1 MDITLTPKEMKALET
16 ACMCEYAMP
25 GALLMEHAAQGV
37 CAALKRHA
45 PAQGAVLFLCGP
57 GNNGGDGYAAARL
70 WQAGGGRALVT
81 EMTAVLRG
89 DALLNRRLALEAGV
103 RVFPLTEVETLL
115 PACDAACDALF
126 GTGLAR
132 AVEGEAAQAIKALNE
147 SGKPVVAVDIPS
159 GLDGNTGMP
168 LGTAV
173 RATETVTFHRLK
185 QGLVLGKSA
194 AYTGCLTVHPILIPK
209 AYGQAEGLRCME
221 PGDIPALLPPRC
233 PNAHKGSYGKA
244 VLFVGSQGMAGAAAL
259 CAKAAIKVGAG
270 LTCVLCRASLVP
282 IVQVLVPGAVCV
294 ALPEREGHLLPEAA
308 ALVEKQ
314 LASASG
320 AAVGCGLGQTE
331 DVLPVLDAFRRAACP
346 VVWDADALNL
356 LAAHVDMLPLKAADG
371 ITPHPGEA
379 ARLLGC
385 TVPQVTGDTL
395 EAARRLR
402 EKCGCHVLLKGART
416 VMTDG
421 AYTAVNRFGS
431 PAMAKGGSGDVLT
444 GMLCGLV
451 AQHASRLDMLTLMQ
465 LAALLHGLAGMRAEA
480 QYGEGSVLPEQL
492 ADAIRVGKGQ
502 A

>member
-1 MDITLTPKEMKALET
+1 MDITLTPEEMKALET
-16 ACMCEYAMP
+16 AYMGECGVP

-37 CAALKRHA
+37 CAALGRCA
-45 PAQGAVLFLCGP
+45 PDGGTVLFLCGP

-70 WQAGGGRALVT
+70 WQAAGGRSVIA
-81 EMTAVLRG
+81 EMTAALHG

-103 RVFPLTEVETLL
+103 RVQPLAEVETLL
-115 PACDAACDALF
+115 SACDAACDALF
-126 GTGLAR
+126 GTGLTR
-132 AVEGEAAQAIKALNE
+132 AVEGEAARAIEALNA

-159 GLDGNTGMP
+159 GLDGRTGKP
-168 LGTAV
+168 LGTVV

-185 QGLVLGKSA
+185 QGLVLGESA
-194 AYTGCLTVHPILIPK
+194 AYTGRLTVHPILIPK
-209 AYGQAEGLRCME
+209 AYGQVDGLRCME

-282 IVQVLVPGAVCV
+282 LVQVLVPGAVCI
-294 ALPEREGHLLPEAA
+294 ALPEMEGRLLPEAA
-308 ALVEKQ
+308 GLAEKQ
-314 LASASG
+314 LASASC

-331 DVLPVLDAFRRAACP
+331 DVLPVLAAFRNAACP

-356 LAAHVDMLPLKAADG
+356 LAAHGDMLPLKAADCV
-371 ITPHPGEA
+371 TPHPGEA

-385 TVPQVTGDTL
+385 TVSQVTGDTL

-421 AYTAVNRFGS
+421 AHTAVNRFGT

-444 GMLCGLV
+444 GMLCGLG
-451 AQHASRLDMLTLMQ
+451 AQQAGRLDMLTLMQ
-465 LAALLHGLAGMRAEA
+465 LAALLHGLAGMRAEK

>member
-1 MDITLTPKEMKALET
+1 MDITLTPEEMKALET
-16 ACMCEYAMP
+16 AYMREYAVP

-37 CAALKRHA
+37 CAALERYA
-45 PAQGAVLFLCGP
+45 PSKGTVLFVCGP

-70 WQAGGGRALVT
+70 WQAAVGRSVIA
-81 EMTAVLRG
+81 EMTAALHG

-103 RVFPLTEVETLL
+103 RVLPMAEVEALL

-132 AVEGEAAQAIKALNE
+132 AVEGEAAQVIEALNA

-159 GLDGNTGMP
+159 GLDGRTGKP
-168 LGTAV
+168 LGRAV

-185 QGLVLGKSA
+185 QGLVLGESA
-194 AYTGCLTVHPILIPK
+194 AYTGRLTVHPILIPR
-209 AYGQAEGLRCME
+209 AYGQVEGLRCME

-294 ALPEREGHLLPEAA
+294 ALPEREGRLLPEAA
-308 ALVEKQ
+308 AMAEKQ
-314 LASASG
+314 LASASC

-331 DVLPVLDAFRRAACP
+331 DVLPILAAFRRTACP

-356 LAAHVDMLPLKAADG
+356 LASHGDMLPLKAADG

-385 TVPQVTGDTL
+385 TVSQVTGDTL
-395 EAARRLR
+395 AAVRRLR
-402 EKCGCHVLLKGART
+402 ERCGCHVLLKGART

-421 AYTAVNRFGS
+421 VHTAVNRFGT

-444 GMLCGLV
+444 GMLCGLG
-451 AQHASRLDMLTLMQ
+451 AQLAGRLDMLTLMQ